1 MKKIKVYHLTH
12 CGTCKKILGSF
23 DTSACSLQDIKEKKI
38 KSTELDRMAKLI
50 GSYEALF
57 SRKAVKYQTMGLK
70 DKVLTEKD
78 YRKLILEDYT
88 FLKRPVMWSGKTVL
102 AGHTLQAI
110 QGMME
115 LVNAVEISENE

>member
-1 MKKIKVYHLTH
+1 MKKIKVFHLTH
-12 CGTCKKILGSF
+12 CGTCKKILNSF
-23 DTSACSLQDIKEKKI
+23 DTSVCSLQDIKETKI
-38 KSTELDRMAKLI
+38 KADELDKMAKLI

-102 AGHTLQAI
+102 AGHTKEAI
-110 QGMME
+110 QGMID
-115 LVNAVEISENE
+115 LVNAT